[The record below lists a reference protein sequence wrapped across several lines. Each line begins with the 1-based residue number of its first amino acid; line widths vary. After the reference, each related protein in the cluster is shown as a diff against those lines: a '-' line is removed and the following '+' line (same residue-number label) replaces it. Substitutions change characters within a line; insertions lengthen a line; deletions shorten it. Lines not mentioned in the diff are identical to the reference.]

1 MHWEAIYNNWFA
13 SKGWTAAA
21 FQRETA
27 QAYFQ
32 NKTGIVNAPTG
43 SGKTYSIA
51 LPAVID
57 AFLKKRS
64 NKGLF
69 MLWITPLKALSNDIA
84 SAIESAAFSIDPDFT
99 VKVRTGDTDIKSRKQ
114 IKDKPPS
121 CLVTTPE
128 TVHLLLSSKR
138 YGDYFK
144 NLELVV
150 VDEWHELMGSK
161 RGVQVELALAI
172 FKSLQPSMKCWGI
185 SATIGNLS
193 QSLQVLIP
201 QELYNSSP
209 LLVRHE
215 KPKEIEFITILPD
228 EIERFPWSGHIGLSL
243 LPKII
248 PVINKSKTTLIFT
261 NTRAQSEIWYQNLL
275 DQSPELAGRMAI
287 HHGSLDP
294 EVRHWVE
301 HALHNEQL
309 KAVVCTSSLDLGVDF
324 RPVDTVIQIGS
335 PKSVARFLQ
344 RAGRSGHEPNKPS
357 KIYFLPTNSL
367 EIIDAIALGK
377 ALDQAFVEKRNP
389 VEQPLDVLLQFLTTL
404 AVSDGFNPE
413 KTFQL
418 IRKTYS
424 YRKMSQEH
432 FQWAIT
438 YLTGNMQVLASYDE
452 FKKLV
457 LDSNT
462 GTYIVHSRRI
472 AMLHRMSIGTIVS
485 DSSIWVKQLGKSVL
499 GTIEEYFISKLKEG
513 DAFVFAGRV
522 WSFVKLEG
530 NTALVKKS
538 ESKSATVPSWMG
550 GRMSLSS
557 EMSHLIRQ
565 TVYEL
570 GVHFHAG
577 AQNNLNKETSVLM
590 PLADTQNKRSL
601 LPSPDELLI
610 EKFTSRDGF
619 HLFVYPFEGRMVNE
633 GMAMLFA
640 YRLAKIEQASFS
652 IAMNDYGF
660 ELLSAHEIP
669 IELALELDL
678 LNIEEIEQDL
688 IDCANF
694 SEMCSR
700 RFSEIAIISGLLN
713 RGTPSKQIKSK
724 HLHASAKLFFE
735 VFTEYDSDNLL
746 LQQAKNEV
754 FQLQLDY
761 NRIVTAFK
769 RIASKEV
776 KIIEIK
782 KPIPF
787 CFSLLVDRLREQLS
801 NEKLEDRIAAML
813 RLAE

>member
-1 MHWEAIYNNWFA
+1 MHWEVIYNQWFA
-13 SKGWTAAA
+13 SKGWEPAR
-21 FQRETA
+21 FQKETA

-32 NKTGIVNAPTG
+32 HHNGIVNAPTG

-51 LPAVID
+51 VPAIIH
-57 AFLKKRS
+57 AYLSKRS
-64 NKGLF
+64 KKGLF
-69 MLWITPLKALSNDIA
+69 LLWITPLKALSNDIA
-84 SAIESAAFSIDPDFT
+84 TAIENAAATLDVDFT
-99 VKVRTGDTDIKSRKQ
+99 VKVRTGDTDLKSRKQ
-114 IKDKPPS
+114 IKDKPPT

-128 TVHLLLSSKR
+128 TVHLLLSSKK
-138 YGDYFK
+138 YADYFQ

-150 VDEWHELMGSK
+150 VDEWHELIGSK
-161 RGVQVELALAI
+161 RGVQVELALAL
-172 FKSLQPSMKCWGI
+172 FKQLQPNMKCWGI
-185 SATIGNLS
+185 SATIGNLN
-193 QSLQVLIP
+193 QSLQVLLP
-201 QELYNSSP
+201 NKLYDSTP
-209 LLVRHE
+209 LLIKHE
-215 KPKEIEFITILPD
+215 KPKEIEFVTILPD

-248 PVINKSKTTLIFT
+248 PVINKSQTTLIFT

-294 EVRHWVE
+294 EVRRWVE
-301 HALHNEQL
+301 FALHNEQL

-377 ALDQAFVEKRNP
+377 ALDNGFVETRVP
-389 VEQPLDVLLQFLTTL
+389 VEQPMDVLLQFLTTL
-404 AVSDGFNPE
+404 AVSDGFNPADLFPQIV
-413 KTFQL
+413 KSFA
-418 IRKTYS
+418 
-424 YRKMSQEH
+424 YRDLTTDD
-432 FQWAIT
+432 FQWALT
-438 YLTGNMQVLASYDE
+438 YLSGNMKVLASYDE

-457 LDSNT
+457 FDPKTNT
-462 GTYIVHSRRI
+462 YAVHSRKV

-522 WSFVKLEG
+522 WSFIRLEG

-538 ESKSATVPSWMG
+538 ESKTAIVPSWMG

-570 GVHFHAG
+570 GEIFHSAESK
-577 AQNNLNKETSVLM
+577 ALNTEFSVLL
-590 PLADTQNKRSL
+590 PLATTQHKRSI
-601 LPSPDELLI
+601 LPFPDELLI
-610 EKFTSRDGF
+610 EKYNSRDGF

-640 YRLAKIEQASFS
+640 YRLAKIENNSFS
-652 IAMNDYGF
+652 IAINDYGF
-660 ELLSAHEIP
+660 ELLSVNEIP

-678 LNIEEIEQDL
+678 FNTETIEEDL
-688 IDCANF
+688 IECANF
-694 SEMCSR
+694 SEMCGR
-700 RFSEIAIISGLLN
+700 RFSEIAIIAGLLN
-713 RGTPSKQIKSK
+713 RGTPTKQIKSK
-724 HLHASAKLFFE
+724 HLHASAKLFYE
-735 VFTEYDSDNLL
+735 VFTEYDPDNQLL
-746 LQQAKNEV
+746 SQARKEV

-761 NRIVTAFK
+761 QRIVTAFK
-769 RIASKEV
+769 RIAGKEV
-776 KIIEIK
+776 KVVDIQ
-782 KPIPF
+782 KPTPF

-801 NEKLEDRIAAML
+801 NERLEDRIAAML
-813 RLAE
+813 QLAE